1 MAVTRNP
8 NIDKLASILRQ
19 IVRAPH
25 RAPQLIG
32 DLIFRITRR
41 LVRVNLVLRKEIEAS
56 STPYHVRMPV
66 EISVASER
74 EVEEAARLQNRPGW
88 VEVYRS
94 RRRRGHKCFVA
105 KTGGAV
111 IASNWLFFGAEV
123 ERADFTALCEGEVWC
138 SDAYTE
144 PSWRGYGIHTGLL
157 SRMIQWADAA
167 GYRIAYTDIV
177 AYNRD
182 SWITHYRLGW
192 KLVQVVIRLRLGR
205 TKRETIW
212 VFGGS
217 SHPLRGIF
225 SHWRMEA
232 RHLLLRR
239 LTDRL
244 PTSAPWF
251 CSRVSRVGRT
261 DIFII
266 DPAWEAEL
274 LQAGTLIHLTVTA
287 ALARGARSAR
297 NRKPHQVT
305 VLLGDVVMNSHLHN
319 RAWGHAADVAMQ
331 CFAEAPAIF
340 SRRRS
345 KTICLGC
352 IALAR
357 EALSREAENARIP
370 LSLHIASVV
379 IDATLTLLGYVD
391 GAARAQL
398 ADAIKTDLELGDT
411 CFGSSPAIS

>member
-1 MAVTRNP
+1 MAVTRNQ
-8 NIDKLASILRQ
+8 NAGKLVSILRL
-19 IVRAPH
+19 IVWV
-25 RAPQLIG
+25 PQLICN
-32 DLIFRITRR
+32 LIFRITRR
-41 LVRVNLVLRKEIEAS
+41 LVRVNLVFIKEIEAS
-56 STPYHVRMPV
+56 STPYHVSIPV
-66 EISVASER
+66 EISIASER
-74 EVEEAARLQNRPGW
+74 EVEEAARLQNRDGW

-105 KTGGAV
+105 KTGEAV
-111 IASNWLFFGAEV
+111 IASNWLFLGAEV
-123 ERADFTALCEGEVWC
+123 ERQDFTALCDGEVMC
-138 SDAYTE
+138 SDAYTA

-157 SRMIQWADAA
+157 SRMLQWARAA
-167 GYRIAYTDIV
+167 GYRIAYTEIV

-192 KLVQVVIRLRLGR
+192 KIVQVVIRLRLGR

-217 SHPLRGIF
+217 SHPLRGMF

-244 PTSAPWF
+244 PTSAPWL

-274 LQAGTLIHLTVTA
+274 LHAVHLAVTA
-287 ALARGARSAR
+287 ALARGARGDR
-297 NRKPHQVT
+297 NGKPLQVT
-305 VLLGDVVMNSHLHN
+305 VLLGDVVMNSQLHN
-319 RAWGHAADVAMQ
+319 KAWGHAADVAMQ
-331 CFAEAPAIF
+331 CFAEVPAIF

-345 KTICLGC
+345 DTSCLGC
-352 IALAR
+352 ITLAR

-370 LSLHIASVV
+370 LSRHIASVM

-391 GAARAQL
+391 GEVRAQL
-398 ADAIKTDLELGDT
+398 ADAIKKELELGDT
-411 CFGSSPAIS
+411 FGSSPAIS